1 MRMPV
6 NVNDPF
12 PVTAPTLTRFPAPSP
27 ECPALAGAP
36 GFWLN
41 GQHVLTEAETHG

>member
-1 MRMPV
+1 MPV
-6 NVNDPF
+6 NVDDPF
-12 PVTAPTLTRFPAPSP
+12 PAPAPPLSRSPALSP

-41 GQHVLTEAETHG
+41 GRHVLTEAETHG